1 MKYLL
6 SCMMALLMGGW
17 LNVAS
22 AEESSYM
29 LGPGDVLKISVYSNP
44 DLSLEARVTEA
55 GSISFP
61 LVGEVKVGG
70 LTQFAA
76 EKKIAELLKSGG
88 FIMEPQVNIL
98 VTQFQSKLISV
109 LGSVLK
115 PGRYPL
121 DRATNLADLLALV
134 GGITPDGSD
143 LITVVGKSGK
153 AEYDIRDIVGK
164 ANQSRNVALSGGEI
178 VYVHARD
185 VSVMGQVNRPG
196 KYSVVGGVRTVADFL
211 AVAGGINPNGSDMV
225 TVTTVRD
232 GSVNRF
238 DVDVDSLFRKGDNS
252 SNIELTSGDSIYVAR
267 APMVYIYGEVQRPG
281 SFRIERN
288 MTVVQALAQG
298 GGPTVRGTQRSIKV
312 YRRNVKDVVV
322 KTQAE
327 LTELVQQDDVLYVQ
341 ESLF

>member
-1 MKYLL
+1 MKKLL
-6 SCMMALLMGGW
+6 TYMMVLLLGVWMQA
-17 LNVAS
+17 AS
-22 AEESSYM
+22 ANDTSYL
-29 LGPGDVLKISVYSNP
+29 LGPGDLLKISVYSNP
-44 DLSLEARVTEA
+44 DLSLDARVDEN

-61 LVGEVKVGG
+61 LIGTVQVGG
-70 LTQFAA
+70 NTSFAA
-76 EKKIAELLKSGG
+76 EKKIADLLQKGG
-88 FIMEPQVNIL
+88 FIVDPQVNIL

-109 LGSVLK
+109 LGSVYK

-121 DRATNLADLLALV
+121 DRATTLADLIALV

-143 LITVVGKSGK
+143 LITVVSKSGK
-153 AEYDIRDIVGK
+153 TEYDMHDIVGK
-164 ANQSRNVALSGGEI
+164 VDQSKNINLSGGEI

-211 AVAGGINPNGSDMV
+211 SVAGGISPTGSDMV

-238 DVDVDSLFRKGDNS
+238 DVDVDSLFRVGDSKANV
-252 SNIELTSGDSIYVAR
+252 ELASGDSVYVPR
-267 APMVYIYGEVQRPG
+267 SPMVYIYGEVQHPG
-281 SFRIERN
+281 SFRVERN

-298 GGPTVRGTQRSIKV
+298 GGPTARGTQRNIQL
-312 YRRNVKDVVV
+312 YRRNLDNMMI
-322 KTQAE
+322 KTPVE
-327 LTELVQQDDVLYVQ
+327 LTDQVQQDDVLYVQ

>member
-1 MKYLL
+1 MKKLL
-6 SCMMALLMGGW
+6 TYMMLLLVGCW
-17 LNVAS
+17 LQTAS
-22 AEESSYM
+22 AEDASYL
-29 LGPGDVLKISVYSNP
+29 LGPGDVLKISVYNNP
-44 DLSLEARVTEA
+44 DLSIETRITEA
-55 GSISFP
+55 GLISFP
-61 LVGEVKVGG
+61 LVGEIQVGG
-70 LTQFAA
+70 ITPFAA
-76 EKKIAELLKSGG
+76 EKKIAELLQKGG

-98 VTQFQSKLISV
+98 VIQFQSKLISV
-109 LGSVLK
+109 LGSVYK

-121 DRATNLADLLALV
+121 DRATNLAELLALV

-143 LITVVGKSGK
+143 LITIVGKSGK
-153 AEYDIRDIVGK
+153 TEYDMRDIVGK
-164 ANQSRNVALSGGEI
+164 ADHSRNVTISGGDI

-225 TVTTVRD
+225 TVITMRD

-238 DVDVDSLFRKGDNS
+238 EVDVDSLFRSGDNS
-252 SNIELTSGDSIYVAR
+252 SNVELASGDSIYVAR

-288 MTVVQALAQG
+288 MTVVQVLAQG
-298 GGPTVRGTQRSIKV
+298 GGPTARGTERNIKL
-312 YRRNVKDVVV
+312 YRRNSEALVV
-322 KTQAE
+322 KTQIA
-327 LTELVQQDDVLYVQ
+327 LTDLVQQDDVLYVQ